1 MMSDPASLFQDIEGS
16 EFSVFDNLDW
26 SQFRVGTLL
35 IELHAGK
42 GKLKSKPVQEL
53 HEFISRIEKAGFFN
67 VLNGTCHQTRCRSS
81 RSGICSSGLD
91 AIRMAQVTAIRTATA
106 SCVVRKS

>member
-53 HEFISRIEKAGFFN
+53 HEFISRIEKAGFLMYSMEP
-67 VLNGTCHQTRCRSS
+67 VTKQ
-81 RSGICSSGLD
+81 D
-91 AIRMAQVTAIRTATA
+91 AAQVEVAFVHRDWTP
-106 SCVVRKS
+106 SGEGY